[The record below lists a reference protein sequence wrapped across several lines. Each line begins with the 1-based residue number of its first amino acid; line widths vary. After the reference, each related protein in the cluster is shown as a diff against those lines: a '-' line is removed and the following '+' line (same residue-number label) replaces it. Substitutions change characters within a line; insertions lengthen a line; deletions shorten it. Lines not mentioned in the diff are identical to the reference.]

1 MSDIRIESPSAI
13 PVSVYVML
21 ALGLTSFAFSAI
33 LVKLAQTE
41 GIPSLFIASSRLMI
55 AAILLTPFVLIK
67 HRANLATL
75 NRKDLFL
82 AFSAGTFLAL
92 HFISWV
98 TSLEYT
104 SVLISVVFVT
114 SGPLWVAI
122 LEFIF
127 FRAKLPKLV
136 IMGLVVA
143 IFGGLFIGFAGAL
156 SDASTVEIDRQRE
169 LIGGGLSLIGAMT
182 IAVYLIIARKLQQP
196 RIRAGVTTK
205 LHIIPYIWLVYGS
218 AGLLLLAWT
227 IVAGIPL
234 TGYSAQGYMWL
245 ILMAL
250 FPQLV
255 GHSSLNY
262 AVGYLPA
269 TIVSMATQLEPIG
282 SAIFAYLL
290 FNELPFPLQILGSI
304 VIIFGVTL
312 ANYGQ
317 NKKRKNSKLQ

>member
-1 MSDIRIESPSAI
+1 
-13 PVSVYVML
+13 
-21 ALGLTSFAFSAI
+21 FAFSAI

-55 AAILLTPFVLIK
+55 AAILLTPFVLLK

-82 AFSAGTFLAL
+82 AFSAGIFLAL

-143 IFGGLFIGFAGAL
+143 IFGGLLIGFAGAL

-182 IAVYLIIARKLQQP
+182 IAVYLI
-196 RIRAGVTTK
+196 
-205 LHIIPYIWLVYGS
+205 
-218 AGLLLLAWT
+218 
-227 IVAGIPL
+227 
-234 TGYSAQGYMWL
+234 
-245 ILMAL
+245 
-250 FPQLV
+250 
-255 GHSSLNY
+255 
-262 AVGYLPA
+262 
-269 TIVSMATQLEPIG
+269 
-282 SAIFAYLL
+282 
-290 FNELPFPLQILGSI
+290 
-304 VIIFGVTL
+304 
-312 ANYGQ
+312 
-317 NKKRKNSKLQ
+317 